1 MEKDQTDLH
10 KTLKLLLRRKWLW
23 ITTTIVFTI
32 GAAIYALNTRD
43 IYESRCV
50 LIVEK
55 SSVLANVLA
64 ERGVTPDTGEILE
77 AVSERMLG
85 WESVVKVIKTV
96 GLDKGL
102 PEDDP
107 GALERMYHSI
117 VKSTTL
123 TTSGGRD
130 RDRDRQGG
138 QLITISYM
146 GVNPEL
152 NFKIVD
158 GLVSNFMEQSMKSVQ
173 LEADETMAF
182 IDEDIKRLKR
192 DFDESERKLRKFEE
206 EHLDELPRG
215 GNNKFAKLTAAEN
228 ELAVIDREIMI
239 LQETAGFLRDRKYM
253 TTDEGVQIFTPLGST
268 LSQQIIDLEIRIEM
282 LQAKYSDEHPEIVM
296 RKRELAHLKEVLESE
311 SDKVVTGEGKSG
323 VLTDREFDTQL
334 KLKSLQSRREE
345 TEGLIAMLKAS
356 VKDVPDYNQGFYEL
370 QRDYNLKKQ
379 LYEQRVLQRS
389 RAELVKKISFDA
401 KANPFNIVE
410 PARMSTKPLKSIKI
424 KIIGMGF
431 ILGLGLG
438 IGMVFGLDKLDRRFK
453 TKEEIQEYLQI
464 PALGVI
470 PTILTRNDI
479 KRKAKKKIMVASLL
493 TVFVIT
499 VTTVSFV
506 VQPVKDIINNVVN
519 DQVAKASKLIR

>member
-1 MEKDQTDLH
+1 MEQD
-10 KTLKLLLRRKWLW
+10 KTSDDIRKSLRPILRRKWLW
-23 ITTTIVFTI
+23 IIPTIVFSI
-32 GAAIYALNTRD
+32 CAAIYALNTRE

-64 ERGVTPDTGEILE
+64 ERGVTPDTGEILQT
-77 AVSERMLG
+77 VSERMLG

-107 GALERMYHSI
+107 GALEKMYHSI
-117 VKSTTL
+117 VKYTTL
-123 TTSGGRD
+123 TISGSGG
-130 RDRDRQGG
+130 RDRQGG
-138 QLITISYM
+138 QLITISYK

-173 LEADETMAF
+173 LKADETMAF

-215 GNNKFAKLTAAEN
+215 RNNKFAKLTAAEN

-253 TTDEGVQIFTPLGST
+253 TTDKGVQVFTPLGST
-268 LSQQIIDLEIRIEM
+268 LSQQIIDLEIHIEM
-282 LQAKYSDEHPEIVM
+282 SQAKYSDEHPEIVM

-311 SDKVVTGEGKSG
+311 YDKVVTGEGKSG
-323 VLTDREFDTQL
+323 VLTDKEFDTQL
-334 KLKSLQSRREE
+334 QLKSLQSRREE
-345 TEGLIAMLKAS
+345 TEGLIAMLKETI
-356 VKDVPDYNQGFYEL
+356 KDMPDYNQGFYEL
-370 QRDYNLKKQ
+370 HRDYNLKKQ

-389 RAELVKKISFDA
+389 KAKLVKNISLDA
-401 KANPFNIVE
+401 KANPFTIVE
-410 PARMSTKPLKSIKI
+410 PARITNRPLKSVKLKI
-424 KIIGMGF
+424 MGMGLF
-431 ILGLGLG
+431 LSLGIG
-438 IGMVFGLDKLDRRFK
+438 IGMVFGLEKIDQRFK
-453 TKEEIQEYLQI
+453 TMDEIQEYLQI
-464 PALGVI
+464 PALGMI
-470 PTILTRNDI
+470 PTILTKTDI
-479 KRKAKKKIMVASLL
+479 KKKIKKRIVLTSLL
-493 TVFVIT
+493 AVFVISA
-499 VTTVSFV
+499 VTVSFV
-506 VQPVKDIINNVVN
+506 VQPVKDVFN
-519 DQVAKASKLIR
+519 DQATKVIKLVR